1 MAIPWYRSVMA
12 TLFGVGVMAIALFAI
27 EQGSGRMLIGSVVG
41 MAFLTIML
49 IFGVEIDEI
58 RIDFAGNEIV
68 LDFTNTK

>member
-1 MAIPWYRSVMA
+1 MA

-68 LDFTNTK
+68 LDFTNTSDE